1 MMARKRSP
9 EPATTEKQMK
19 RLRLAAGALT
29 RSFETETPPPVQPV
43 KNDCDDQGITMYSS
57 PPVVE
62 TKRSQPFLEPVVP
75 VVDKRRFLLLGG
87 EKSRRASTAGGG
99 WKAHQQDDDLLEQR
113 STTTASTLRCCFDD
127 CSSSSLRYDSEGSCL
142 SLPMLE
148 IRAKECYNDN
158 DYDDDDQ
165 RRQEDEPKT
174 VYEYKNRQQRPVR
187 TSGRVSSF
195 TALFGLIVCLC
206 TSFGIDWTA
215 PISAVVD
222 QYRVKAD
229 HDSIC
234 VSGGGFSGFW
244 FILGRLQSIP
254 DPTNKNYYCFSAGC
268 LGLVAS
274 LRGIA
279 MEDVHGMATN
289 LQTQWKT
296 GEIERHE
303 VLTSFVDFLVYHKV
317 SNETSDGEIVGED
330 LPFLNRLNVLTTVRD
345 GRFGLKTSTRTPT
358 TVDSLRTFL
367 VQSAWIP
374 FVVGDEL
381 FHRNHMDGAFY
392 LFGHPS
398 CQHSIGLQSNF
409 DMLANVLN
417 VNLSADKVRKF
428 WKMGIERGL

>member
-1 MMARKRSP
+1 MARKRSP

-19 RLRLAAGALT
+19 RLRLVAGALT
-29 RSFETETPPPVQPV
+29 RSSETATPPVQLLV

-62 TKRSQPFLEPVVP
+62 TKWSQPFLEPVVP
-75 VVDKRRFLLLGG
+75 VVDKRRSFLLGG
-87 EKSRRASTAGGG
+87 GKSHRASTAGSG
-99 WKAHQQDDDLLEQR
+99 WKAHQDDDLEQR
-113 STTTASTLRCCFDD
+113 STTTASTSRCCFDD

-148 IRAKECYNDN
+148 IRAKECYDN
-158 DYDDDDQ
+158 DYADDYQ
-165 RRQEDEPKT
+165 RRQEDEPKN
-174 VYEYKNRQQRPVR
+174 VYEHKNLQRPAR

-215 PISAVVD
+215 PISAFVD
-222 QYRVKAD
+222 QYRAKAD

-303 VLTSFVDFLVYHKV
+303 VLTSFVDFLVYHNAT
-317 SNETSDGEIVGED
+317 NETSDGEIVVGQD

-367 VQSAWIP
+367 IQSAWIP

-381 FHRNHMDGAFY
+381 FHRNHMDGAFN

-398 CQHSIGLQSNF
+398 CQHSIGLPSNF
-409 DMLANVLN
+409 DILANVLN
-417 VNLSADKVRKF
+417 VNLAADKVQKF